1 MFSFFTFG
9 PFSPLCFLL
18 LPTALLSGS
27 QAGGRGRGWET
38 GCVAT
43 LFDVNALP
51 QVRETLAHKG
61 LLEGRFLST
70 VSVRCLWHLQEGA
83 ELAALTT
90 VA

>member
-1 MFSFFTFG
+1 MFLFFIFG
-9 PFSPLCFLL
+9 PFSLLCFFL

-51 QVRETLAHKG
+51 QVRDSGTW
-61 LLEGRFLST
+61 R
-70 VSVRCLWHLQEGA
+70 SVRGEIP
-83 ELAALTT
+83 
-90 VA
+90 V